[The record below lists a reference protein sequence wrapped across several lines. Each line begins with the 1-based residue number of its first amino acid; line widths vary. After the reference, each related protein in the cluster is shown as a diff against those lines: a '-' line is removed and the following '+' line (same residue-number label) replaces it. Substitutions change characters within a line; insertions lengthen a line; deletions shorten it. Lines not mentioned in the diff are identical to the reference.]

1 MPFKHEFK
9 YRTISMIQ
17 ISKTKTIDTILKE
30 FSTSTHILIDV
41 RSESEFAEDHIP
53 GSVNLPV
60 LNDKERAEVGTE
72 YKQNPFTARQL
83 GAKLIAGNL
92 KNNLERVEELILAF
106 NKDCVEKHKP
116 FCHFV
121 VYCWRGGMRS
131 RSLFTVMD
139 LIGYKTSLIDGGYQA
154 YRRFVNHYFHEES
167 LPEAISIYGPS
178 GSGKSELISILQ
190 KSKLP
195 AVHLEKYA
203 NHKGSLLGGN
213 PSNQPSQKLFESY
226 LYQALQKNNSSY
238 MIVEGESKKIGG
250 ILLPEKFYSKMM
262 IGKKIWVELP
272 LEIRA
277 ERLAK
282 EYNNSNEFI
291 LEKLQYLKRF
301 IDGKVFLAITT
312 AIAAND
318 RYTAAL
324 LLLKHHYDKHYLK
337 DSPET
342 GTSREYAMIFKAESF
357 NELQKYALDY
367 FKST

>member
-1 MPFKHEFK
+1 
-9 YRTISMIQ
+9 
-17 ISKTKTIDTILKE
+17 
-30 FSTSTHILIDV
+30 
-41 RSESEFAEDHIP
+41 
-53 GSVNLPV
+53 
-60 LNDKERAEVGTE
+60 
-72 YKQNPFTARQL
+72 
-83 GAKLIAGNL
+83 
-92 KNNLERVEELILAF
+92 
-106 NKDCVEKHKP
+106 
-116 FCHFV
+116 
-121 VYCWRGGMRS
+121 
-131 RSLFTVMD
+131 
-139 LIGYKTSLIDGGYQA
+139 
-154 YRRFVNHYFHEES
+154 
-167 LPEAISIYGPS
+167 
-178 GSGKSELISILQ
+178 
-190 KSKLP
+190 
-195 AVHLEKYA
+195 
-203 NHKGSLLGGN
+203 
-213 PSNQPSQKLFESY
+213 
-226 LYQALQKNNSSY
+226 
-238 MIVEGESKKIGG
+238 
-250 ILLPEKFYSKMM
+250 M